1 MASFIGEDFLLHGEA
16 ARRLYHEFAEGQ
28 PIFDYHCHL
37 PAAQIAANHRF
48 RDLSEIWLEGD
59 HYKWR
64 AMRAN
69 GVDERLIT
77 GDATPW
83 EKFEAWVATVPYT
96 LRNPLYQWSHLELLR
111 YFNIDLTIQPAN
123 AKDIWDEANQQLEN
137 LTTHEILRRNKVAV
151 VCTTDDPADSLDH
164 HAAIANS
171 GLATRVYPAFRPD
184 KALRGGPGFHDWAEQ
199 LSSAAGMP
207 VRDEATLM
215 EALRQRHAFFHT
227 IGCRLSDHGLANL
240 GADLAARGA
249 EYPAGTWGDPRKL
262 MVEFG
267 RWDAAA
273 GWTKQLHLGAL
284 RNAASRGARRL
295 GPDTGFD
302 GIGDSPQAESLAA
315 YLDDLDREDALPRM
329 VLYNVNPADN
339 YAFAAIAA
347 TFQGGGIVG
356 KVQYGSGWWFLD
368 QREGIEWQLNALS
381 NNGLLR
387 RFVGMLTDSRSFLSY
402 PRHEYFRRVLCNVL
416 GTEMERGDLPPDYE
430 LIGAMVSEICFDN
443 ARRFFRLELAPEF
456 AA

>member
-1 MASFIGEDFLLHGEA
+1 MAFFIGEDFLLHGDA
-16 ARRLYHEFAEGQ
+16 ACRLYHEFAEGQ

-37 PAAQIAANHRF
+37 PASQIAKNHRF
-48 RDLSEIWLEGD
+48 RDLTEIWLEGD

-77 GDATPW
+77 GDASPW
-83 EKFEAWVATVPYT
+83 EKFEAWVATTPYT

-111 YFNIDLTIQPAN
+111 YFGIDLPIMPAN
-123 AKDIWDEANQQLEN
+123 AREIWDEANRQLAT
-137 LTTHEILRRNKVAV
+137 LTTHEILRRNRVAV
-151 VCTTDDPADSLDH
+151 VCTTDDPADSLEDH
-164 HAAIANS
+164 RDIAKS
-171 GLATRVYPAFRPD
+171 RLATRVYPAFRPD
-184 KALRGGPGFHDWAEQ
+184 KALSGPGFGEWTERLAA
-199 LSSAAGMP
+199 SAGVA
-207 VRDEATLM
+207 VRDEASLI
-215 EALRQRHAFFHT
+215 EALRQRHRFFHER
-227 IGCRLSDHGLANL
+227 GCRLSDHGLTSL
-240 GADLAARGA
+240 GLGGSVRGTEFPA
-249 EYPAGTWGDPRKL
+249 EKWGSPRRL

-284 RNAASRGARRL
+284 RNAASRGWRRL

-302 GIGDSPQAESLAA
+302 GIGDYPQAESLAA
-315 YLDDLDREDALPRM
+315 YLDDLDREESLPKM
-329 VLYNVNPADN
+329 VLYNVNPSNN
-339 YAFAAIAA
+339 YLFAAMAA

-356 KVQYGSGWWFLD
+356 KIQYGSGWWFLD
-368 QREGIEWQLNALS
+368 QKEGIEWQLNALS

-402 PRHEYFRRVLCNVL
+402 TRHEYFRRVLCNML
-416 GTEMERGDLPPDYE
+416 GAEMDRGELPPDFD

-443 ARRFFRLELAPEF
+443 ARRFFGLSVAPEF
-456 AA
+456 DR